1 LNKIIKPGVKDVK
14 DLSYSTQPDAERLLP
29 WETKL
34 HFLYD
39 ELQIVPAANKDRV
52 YKRTNSSKRFIA
64 KSEKSK
70 NFTLGINYATRQ
82 MCRIAAKTPGE
93 TEGIK
98 FPLPG
103 GKCPLRLEIYF
114 GFSLSGNGRQRLKLT
129 DLDNC
134 LKGFIDGLN
143 GTLIDSDRYIFEI
156 VTAKGD
162 APTDKFDMIRLAVT
176 RAGCR
181 NWKQL
186 EDLAVNVRAW
196 PPWTFEA
203 QTGLAR
209 PGAPGAPSVAP
220 KIIMG

>member
-1 LNKIIKPGVKDVK
+1 MSKIVKPGVKDVK
-14 DLSYSTQPDAERLLP
+14 DLSYSTEPDREKLLQ

-39 ELQIVPAANKDRV
+39 ELQIVPAANKNKV
-52 YKRTNSSKRFIA
+52 IKMGKRRGIA
-64 KSEKSK
+64 KEAKVV
-70 NFTLGINYATRQ
+70 NFQKGIAFATRQ
-82 MCRIAAKTPGE
+82 MTAIAAKREGE
-93 TEGIK
+93 TQGIT
-98 FPLPG
+98 FPIPG

-114 GFSLSGNGRQRLKLT
+114 GFSLSGNGRQRLKLS

-134 LKGFIDGLN
+134 LKAFIDGLV
-143 GTLIDSDRYIFEI
+143 GTLVDSDRYIYEI
-156 VTAKGD
+156 VAAKGD
-162 APTDKFDMIRLAVT
+162 APTDKFDIIRLAVT

-181 NWKQL
+181 SWKQL
-186 EDLAVNVRAW
+186 EDLAANVRAW

-209 PGAPGAPSVAP
+209 PGSAGAPSKAP